1 MPILN
6 VRLSTRPD
14 TVQSA
19 AVAAALARLTERILR
34 KDPALTSVAIA
45 HVDPAHWFVGGAP
58 LSRQGKTS
66 FFLDTL
72 VTDET
77 NTAAEKG
84 AYIAAVFGEMA
95 ALLGELHDVSYVHVH
110 DARAAAWGYGGKTQQ
125 FRAVR
130 KQIDLAAQPQSRVR

>member
-14 TVQSA
+14 SVQYA
-19 AVAAALARLTERILR
+19 AVAGALSRLTEQILH
-34 KDPALTSVAIA
+34 KDPALTSVAMS
-45 HVDPAHWFVGGAP
+45 HVEPAHWFVGGAP
-58 LSRQGKTS
+58 LSQQGKTS
-66 FFLDTL
+66 FFLDIL

-84 AYIAAVFGEMA
+84 AYIAAVFKEMA
-95 ALLGELHDVSYVHVH
+95 ALLGELHDVSYIHVH

-125 FRAVR
+125 YRGIK
-130 KQIDLAAQPQSRVR
+130 KQLDTP